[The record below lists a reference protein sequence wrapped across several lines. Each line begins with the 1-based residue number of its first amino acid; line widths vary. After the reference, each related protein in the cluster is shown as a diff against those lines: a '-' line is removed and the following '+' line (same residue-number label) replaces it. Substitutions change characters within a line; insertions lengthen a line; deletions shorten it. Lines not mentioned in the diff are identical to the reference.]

1 MQKAEIL
8 ILDFPLI
15 SCLSYNHGSYAFVLL
30 CATPSSH
37 DSIWGIISRWDRD
50 RSIHGNWLH
59 SISSIHFHKSLWGI
73 LKTKDTLRLFIWP
86 VTTASWCYVKTIAHW
101 WIWLAMDLILDRFIH
116 LGLPMFGCCVQFHRW
131 FISKALLLRDPMRV
145 CTLCHTPDVKMHQ
158 G

>member
-15 SCLSYNHGSYAFVLL
+15 SCLSYNHGSYASVLL

-50 RSIHGNWLH
+50 RSIHENWLH
-59 SISSIHFHKSLWGI
+59 SISSLHFHKSLWGI

-86 VTTASWCYVKTIAHW
+86 VTTASWHSIKSIAHW
-101 WIWLAMDLILDRFIH
+101 WIWPAMNFYTGSNH
-116 LGLPMFGCCVQFHRW
+116 SSGTAYVW
-131 FISKALLLRDPMRV
+131 LLRAIPSLIHFESALATGSNACLYVMSYAR
-145 CTLCHTPDVKMHQ
+145 C
-158 G
+158 